1 MLVIY
6 NFAISDEEYDTEI
19 VYSIVENLER
29 ADEVVQY
36 AHLSF
41 GVRKENIRFV
51 SIEPYIEDGQEIV
64 DGDEDLPF

>member
-6 NFAISDEEYDTEI
+6 NFAITDEVYGAEVT
-19 VYSIVENLER
+19 YSIVENIER
-29 ADEVVQY
+29 ADEVIEY

-51 SIEPYIEDGQEIV
+51 SIEPYIDEADEV
-64 DGDEDLPF
+64 TDGDEDLPF